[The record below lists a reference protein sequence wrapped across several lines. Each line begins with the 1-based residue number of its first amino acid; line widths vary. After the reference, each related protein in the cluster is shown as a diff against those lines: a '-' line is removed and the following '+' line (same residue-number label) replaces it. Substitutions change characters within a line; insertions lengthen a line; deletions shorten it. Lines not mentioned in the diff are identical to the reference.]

1 MVMQSDPFT
10 IIAYR
15 EAFRQQVLHVWE
27 KAVRATHHFLTP
39 GDFTEIK
46 AIVQTID
53 FTALPVFCIAEKDRI
68 IGFIG
73 VADKKI
79 EMLFINPDYFGRG
92 LGKSLMEFA
101 INKMGADK
109 VDVNEQ
115 NTRAVKF
122 YKGLGFSIYQ
132 RTETD
137 DQGKNYPLLRMSRL
151 HDPTGM

>member
-1 MVMQSDPFT
+1 MQSDPFT

-15 EAFRQQVLHVWE
+15 EAFRQQVLLVWE

-53 FTALPVFCIAEKDRI
+53 FTALPVFCITEKDRI

-79 EMLFINPDYFGRG
+79 EMLFIDPDYFGRG
-92 LGKSLMEFA
+92 IGKSLVEFA
-101 INKMGADK
+101 INRMGAYK

-115 NTRAVKF
+115 NTRAVNF
-122 YKGLGFSIYQ
+122 YKGLGFSVYEK
-132 RTETD
+132 TETD
-137 DQGKNYPLLRMSRL
+137 DQDKNYPLLRMSRL
-151 HDPTGM
+151 HNSAGM